1 MKKIEYNK
9 LVRNKIPEIIE
20 NDNKKPIIEVLDDE
34 KYKKQLDLK
43 LQEELD
49 EYIGSDNV
57 EELADLVEVIY
68 GILAYKNIDLKD
80 FEDIRLKKAEKRGSF
95 NKRILLKEVIENY
108 DE

>member
-34 KYKKQLDLK
+34 KYKKLLDLK

-49 EYIGSDNV
+49 EYIGSDDV

-80 FEDIRLKKAEKRGSF
+80 FEDIRLKKAEKRGAF